1 MLAILRALF
10 PRPVRATF
18 YGSASALVAALVA
31 KGDLPWWAVLVDAP
45 LLLALL
51 HLNPEDVDPAPLQ
64 D

>member
-1 MLAILRALF
+1 MLDTLRTLF
-10 PRPVRATF
+10 PRPVRASL

-51 HLNPEDVDPAPLQ
+51 HLTPDDVDPAPTQ